1 MIHGRI
7 RKRTGLIRS
16 SIGMTLWSK
25 PCKQHMK
32 ATLTGLTSMPN
43 PLEKED
49 HNPSSFYIEAHLHSP
64 RKRKQL
70 VVLLST
76 ACHSRSKHLKD
87 INIHIHF

>member
-16 SIGMTLWSK
+16 SIEMTQWSK
-25 PCKQHMK
+25 SCKQCMK
-32 ATLTGLTSMPN
+32 AALTGLTSMPN
-43 PLEKED
+43 PLEKKD
-49 HNPSSFYIEAHLHSP
+49 HDPSSFHMEAHLHSP

-76 ACHSRSKHLKD
+76 ASHDGSEHLKD
-87 INIHIHF
+87 ISIHIHF